1 MPSEI
6 ASHYEKKYAGQK
18 VEDAGSLRLSRA
30 PGNRF
35 EACQLALKTHFSG
48 GSILEIGAGDGTIA
62 RRLLAAD
69 VPFSRYAVTDLSTT
83 RTAAAMESLSDPRFE
98 VFPLD
103 VEAEFH
109 KVSGQTFDAVIMVA
123 LIEHLI
129 DPIKVMRNI
138 ASILNGGG
146 FVYIDTPNI
155 AKYTR
160 RIKLAFGYFPA
171 TASRDEGLL
180 TYDGRPVDLFDEGHF
195 HYFSYRSLEQM
206 LTRYC
211 GFSAVEKCPY
221 WGAGSAVP
229 PALGKHAA
237 RLWPEMFSEVA
248 VICRK

>member
-1 MPSEI
+1 MQAEI

-18 VEDAGSLRLSRA
+18 AGDAGFPRLSNA

-48 GSILEIGAGDGTIA
+48 GNILEIGAGEGTIA
-62 RRLLAAD
+62 RGLLAAD
-69 VPFSRYAVTDLSTT
+69 VPFWGYTVTDLSAT
-83 RTAAAMESLSDPRFE
+83 RTAAAVEALRDPRFE

-103 VEAEFH
+103 VETEFH
-109 KVSGQTFDAVIMVA
+109 KVSGRRFDAVIMVA

-138 ASILNGGG
+138 ASILNDGG

-171 TASRDEGLL
+171 TASRDEGLM
-180 TYDGRPVDLFDEGHF
+180 TYDRRPVDLFDEGHF
-195 HYFSYRSLEQM
+195 HYFSHRSLAQM

-211 GFSAVEKCPY
+211 GFAAVEKCPY
-221 WGAGSAVP
+221 WGAGTAVP